1 MPNCDSLWKRGGGVL
16 EDCLY
21 ILSNSRKMQV
31 LLKKR
36 GRILKDS
43 LFFLLGIKK
52 INKSVSQLIVQR
64 RVTMHQYGLQYLSI
78 LISPI
83 NCSFS

>member
-52 INKSVSQLIVQR
+52 INKSVS
-64 RVTMHQYGLQYLSI
+64 
-78 LISPI
+78 
-83 NCSFS
+83 

>member
-1 MPNCDSLWKRGGGVL
+1 MPNCDCLWKRGGGVL

>member
-1 MPNCDSLWKRGGGVL
+1 MPNCDCLWKRGGGVL

-52 INKSVSQLIVQR
+52 NK
-64 RVTMHQYGLQYLSI
+64 
-78 LISPI
+78 
-83 NCSFS
+83 